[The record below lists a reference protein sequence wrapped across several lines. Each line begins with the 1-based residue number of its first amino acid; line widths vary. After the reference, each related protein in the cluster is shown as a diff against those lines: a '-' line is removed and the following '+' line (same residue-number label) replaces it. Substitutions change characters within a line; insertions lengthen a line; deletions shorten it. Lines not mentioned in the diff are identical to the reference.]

1 MSIFNQLNN
10 TLESYGF
17 KRNLVKSIDSLGVIL
32 YEHEHI
38 NVLVKHYNIAPEPKH
53 IGDEAIELR
62 ERLLMQDMNA
72 WNAYYLIC
80 IDNEVEFDDVY
91 IIERNTR
98 GLRKYVIRE
107 IFDLDRIPFLNTH
120 SQLREKSDKNK
131 NGDEKEIPP
140 IVEEIE
146 RQIKQNN
153 GIEERLDNKTIE
165 EIASQIIN
173 RVKNDENK

>member
-10 TLESYGF
+10 TLENYGF
-17 KRNLVKSIDSLGVIL
+17 NRNFVKDIDSLGAIL
-32 YEHEHI
+32 YEYEHI
-38 NVLVKHYNIAPEPKH
+38 RVLVKHYNIAPEPKH
-53 IGDEAIELR
+53 VGDEAIELR
-62 ERLLMQDMNA
+62 ERLLMQDMNV

-91 IIERNTR
+91 LIERNTR

-107 IFDLDRIPFLNTH
+107 IFDLSRIPFLNTQ
-120 SQLREKSDKNK
+120 SQLLEKKDKSNNK
-131 NGDEKEIPP
+131 GEKEVSP

-146 RQIKQNN
+146 KKIRQKN
-153 GIEERLDNKTIE
+153 GIEERLDTKTIE
-165 EIASQIIN
+165 EIVFQIIN